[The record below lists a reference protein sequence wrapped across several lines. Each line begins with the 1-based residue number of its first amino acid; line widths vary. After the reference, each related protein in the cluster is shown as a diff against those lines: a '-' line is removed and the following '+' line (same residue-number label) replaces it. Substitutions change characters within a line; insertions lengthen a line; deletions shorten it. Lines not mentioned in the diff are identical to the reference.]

1 MSYLSNSSSNL
12 IWKVTT
18 DGAPGRTWPCFLARR
33 ANLLLGT
40 GGLDVEAPASIL
52 VLAEAVASTLVLV
65 EAIASTLADV
75 EAVTSAP
82 PTLEMVVVRISS
94 NRSSLAL
101 GEAIPPSPTT

>member
-12 IWKVTT
+12 IWKVTN

-40 GGLDVEAPASIL
+40 GGLDVEAPASTL

-65 EAIASTLADV
+65 EAVASTLADV
-75 EAVTSAP
+75 EAVDFWLKSEIIDPRIAK
-82 PTLEMVVVRISS
+82 LEAS
-94 NRSSLAL
+94 NR
-101 GEAIPPSPTT
+101 PTVV